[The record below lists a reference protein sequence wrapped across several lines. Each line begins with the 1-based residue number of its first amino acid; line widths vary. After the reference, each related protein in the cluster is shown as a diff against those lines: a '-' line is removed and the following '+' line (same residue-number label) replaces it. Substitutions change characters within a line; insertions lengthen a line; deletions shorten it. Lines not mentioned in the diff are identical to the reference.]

1 METRTPCRFLQ
12 PGPVPICAAFD
23 GGLRTPTEAELE
35 HLCQSDRH
43 RACALFQ
50 ARMAQEYRQVT
61 SGDQGFSTAA
71 ARPPKTE
78 EVP

>member
-12 PGPVPICAAFD
+12 MSPVPICAAFD

-43 RACALFQ
+43 PTCLLFRERV
-50 ARMAQEYRQVT
+50 AREQRHVE
-61 SGDQGFSTAA
+61 SGIREFADKAED
-71 ARPPKTE
+71 PPKT
-78 EVP
+78 